1 MGCVHNK
8 KNVNMPLSDKQ
19 LLSLHKKPQKKV
31 IEVADRDSL
40 SVRVSP
46 KGKVVFQYR
55 YRFKGNASRYDL
67 GTLITKH

>member
-1 MGCVHNK
+1 MGCVHK
-8 KNVNMPLSDKQ
+8 KDVNMPLSDKQ
-19 LLSLHKKPQKKV
+19 LLSLHKKPQMKV

-55 YRFKGNASRYDL
+55 YRFRANGSKSYNC
-67 GTLITKH
+67 